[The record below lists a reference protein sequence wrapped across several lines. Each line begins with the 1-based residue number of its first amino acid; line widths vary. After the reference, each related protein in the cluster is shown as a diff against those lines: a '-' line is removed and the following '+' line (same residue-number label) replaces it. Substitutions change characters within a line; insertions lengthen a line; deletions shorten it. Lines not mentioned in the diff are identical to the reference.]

1 MRVLICDDHVIF
13 AESLAYLLMAFN
25 REVVEVTHHPSQ
37 AVAALRRTQ
46 VDICLLDVVFGS
58 ESAVGW
64 LPALRGAAPQT
75 RILLLCG
82 LIDAALLA
90 ASRAAGVRGIID
102 KRQPV
107 MEVIGVMDQV
117 HAGELVVPDK
127 RSVEPPHNAALRPA
141 TAAVRHLATYLTPRE
156 REVLSALVCG
166 ADTTKLARTMGIAQA
181 TARCHIQ
188 SVLIKMGAHSR
199 LEAATS
205 AVRHGMVDPETG
217 EWLIAAE

>member
-1 MRVLICDDHVIF
+1 MRVLVCDDHVVF
-13 AESLAYLLMAFN
+13 AESLAYLLSAFD
-25 REVVEVTHHPSQ
+25 RKVVAVTHHPNQ
-37 AVAALRRTQ
+37 AVAVLRRSQ

-64 LPALRGAAPQT
+64 LPTLRGAAPQT
-75 RILLLCG
+75 RIVLLCG
-82 LIDAALLA
+82 QVDAALLA
-90 ASRAAGVRGIID
+90 AGRAAGVRGIVD

-107 MEVIGVMDQV
+107 MEIIGLMDRV
-117 HAGELVVPDK
+117 HAGELVVPDE
-127 RSVEPPHNAALRPA
+127 RSLEPLLKAALRPA
-141 TAAVRHLATYLTPRE
+141 TTAAQHLATFLTPRE

-188 SVLIKMGAHSR
+188 SVLTKMGAHSR

-205 AVRHGMVDPETG
+205 AVRHGMVHPETG
-217 EWLIAAE
+217 EWLIVPE